1 MRSGLAWSTPRELAW
16 IEITRD
22 GWASWRTVLSTHR
35 GRTRRRVLARSDLP
49 PTLLHD
55 EVMAHALQSKLPFE
69 IVRLIEEHV
78 AAMVLQTMVWRW
90 RGRRMRAEARNR
102 RENEWELRVE
112 CYIGSFA
119 YGHQPMTNPMNGW
132 SKEEIA
138 WFQRYS
144 RSSFERYSR

>member
-1 MRSGLAWSTPRELAW
+1 MPSLEDAFATLQY
-16 IEITRD
+16 
-22 GWASWRTVLSTHR
+22 TVDKCIDICESKEF
-35 GRTRRRVLARSDLP
+35 P
-49 PTLLHD
+49 D

-132 SKEEIA
+132 SKEGIA